1 METTIVKGNIRLEIK
16 CDRDPQNPR
25 SLDYTDGNVTKMICF
40 HSRYDLGDKHDYNND
55 DYNSWDEMEKDI
67 IKNEN
72 PLVIEPLYLFDHS
85 GITISTTPFQCKWD
99 SVQVGI
105 IIVTKKQM
113 RSTYC
118 IQRCTKKWKE
128 RATKDIEC
136 EVRTYDQYLTGD
148 VYGFEVYKD
157 DEFVDSCWGFYGDDF
172 WTNGI
177 TDYIGNDIIE
187 ELRPELEKEFGVE
200 TKF

>member
-99 SVQVGI
+99 SVQVGF